1 MSSHVMPER
10 RDLQFTLPTE
20 RISDWNNGNVQLSQF
35 MNTLSLF
42 FPEGERMFID
52 AVRNCRDQVSDPEL
66 KKAMTAFIGQEA
78 MHGRE
83 HEEYNE
89 VLFNAVP
96 STRAMERGVGKLL
109 GVIKKRA
116 PVPLRLSATIA
127 LEHFT
132 AIMADGLL
140 REQRLL
146 EGADPNFAAIW
157 NWHALEETEH
167 KAVAFD
173 VWDQVMG
180 RGPAAYALRAG
191 GMIFATVV
199 FWSLVFPFFLKV
211 LYDEGKLLD
220 KGWGYFFRCTLG
232 EYGYLRKLVLPWAE
246 YFRPNFHPWDQD
258 NSAYLQQIPE
268 LAARYTAPAA
278 QKAAA

>member
-1 MSSHVMPER
+1 MAEHVMPER
-10 RDLQFTLPTE
+10 RDLHFGLPAE
-20 RISDWNNGNVQLSQF
+20 RISDWNNGNVHLSQF

-52 AVRNCRDQVSDPEL
+52 AVRNCRDQIDDPKL
-66 KKAMTAFIGQEA
+66 KEAMTAFIGQEA

-89 VLFNAVP
+89 AVFNAVP
-96 STRAMERGVGKLL
+96 STRTMERTVGKLL
-109 GVIKKRA
+109 DGIKKRT
-116 PVPLRLSATIA
+116 PVTFRLSATIA

-140 REQRLL
+140 KEPRLL

-180 RGPAAYALRAG
+180 RGARAYALRTG
-191 GMIFATVV
+191 GMLVATGL

-211 LYDEGKLLD
+211 VYDEGKLLD
-220 KGWGYFFRCTLG
+220 RQGWAYFFRCTLG
-232 EYGYLRKLVLPWAE
+232 EYGFLRKLVLPWAE

-258 NSAYLQQIPE
+258 NSAYLEQIPE
-268 LAARYTAPAA
+268 LAQRYTAKP